1 MDVVFH
7 RRDLGLGVEQVR
19 VGVSGDH
26 VTHGRLIYHFIDLHI
41 FVYYRADRTVAE
53 FIARL
58 GGYAVQFSAKP
69 ISLKSPLLTA
79 NPQSYAT
86 QSISLVIL
94 CTLVCPSASGVIV
107 VSTVIPG

>member
-1 MDVVFH
+1 MFENCALTMQLQNSLLV
-7 RRDLGLGVEQVR
+7 
-19 VGVSGDH
+19 
-26 VTHGRLIYHFIDLHI
+26 
-41 FVYYRADRTVAE
+41 RADTPST
-53 FIARL
+53 
-58 GGYAVQFSAKP
+58 FSAKP